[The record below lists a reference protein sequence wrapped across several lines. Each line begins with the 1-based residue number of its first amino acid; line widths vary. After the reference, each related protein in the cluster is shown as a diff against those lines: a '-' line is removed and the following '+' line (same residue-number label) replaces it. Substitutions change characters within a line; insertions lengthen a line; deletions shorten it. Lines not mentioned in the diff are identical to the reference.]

1 MSPDLREQITE
12 CMDTMSRGMDDI
24 EAARARDNAEEDD
37 FLEQLMPA
45 EAPFSDGLEM
55 PKEPLWN
62 NKPPIPIMKL

>member
-1 MSPDLREQITE
+1 MANDLRRKIVER
-12 CMDTMSRGMDDI
+12 MDTMSRRMDDI
-24 EAARARDNAEEDD
+24 EAQRARDDAEEDD

-45 EAPFSDGLEM
+45 KAPFSDGLEM